1 MNEIDKV
8 SQDIY
13 GEIRQSI
20 IHVQRKV
27 QQTVN
32 AGMVQ
37 IYWESVS
44 SWIRLVMG
52 SRRSTEKEFCNKF
65 SLS

>member
-1 MNEIDKV
+1 MNEIEKV

-20 IHVQRKV
+20 IHVQYKV

-32 AGMVQ
+32 TGMVQ
-37 IYWESVS
+37 IYWE
-44 SWIRLVMG
+44 IGQQLDKAFQFELDTLLYADAG
-52 SRRSTEKEFCNKF
+52 SGF
-65 SLS
+65 